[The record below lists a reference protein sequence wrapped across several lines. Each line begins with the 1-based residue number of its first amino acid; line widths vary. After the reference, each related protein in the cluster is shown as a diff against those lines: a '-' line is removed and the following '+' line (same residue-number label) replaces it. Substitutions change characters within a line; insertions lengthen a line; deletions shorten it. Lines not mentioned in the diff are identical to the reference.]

1 MQLPDFLSRNHP
13 RDKEAP
19 AWAKVLSEGM
29 GLALEQ
35 QDIIMGQLEDVKDIA
50 SRLRSKIEHLGSS
63 IEELKSRPQ
72 PVQEPDMS
80 EVLSEL
86 NAAAADVDS
95 LQASVTGPSEEQRCR
110 QLRSLPRLRRTR
122 FQTRRSAR
130 PPAPPARRVLD
141 QPTGGATTPPFR
153 G

>member
-50 SRLRSKIEHLGSS
+50 SRLRSKIEHLGTS

-95 LQASVTGPSEEQRCR
+95 LQASVTGPSEEAA
-110 QLRSLPRLRRTR
+110 PPPVEEPAVRRTR
-122 FQTRRSAR
+122 FRTRRSAR

>member
-50 SRLRSKIEHLGSS
+50 SRLRSKIEHLGTS

-95 LQASVTGPSEEQRCR
+95 LQASVTGPSEE
-110 QLRSLPRLRRTR
+110 
-122 FQTRRSAR
+122 AA
-130 PPAPPARRVLD
+130 PAPVEEPAAA
-141 QPTGGATTPPFR
+141 PTNPLQDSTVGTTTSVAGSPGA
-153 G
+153 

>member
-50 SRLRSKIEHLGSS
+50 SRLRSKIEHLGAS

-95 LQASVTGPSEEQRCR
+95 LQASVTGPSEE
-110 QLRSLPRLRRTR
+110 
-122 FQTRRSAR
+122 A
-130 PPAPPARRVLD
+130 APPPVEEPAAAPSNPLSDSTVGTTTSAAGS
-141 QPTGGATTPPFR
+141 PGA
-153 G
+153 

>member
-63 IEELKSRPQ
+63 IEEMKSRPQ

-86 NAAAADVDS
+86 NAADADVDS
-95 LQASVTGPSEEQRCR
+95 LLASVTGPSEEAA
-110 QLRSLPRLRRTR
+110 PPPVEE
-122 FQTRRSAR
+122 
-130 PPAPPARRVLD
+130 PPAA
-141 QPTGGATTPPFR
+141 PTSPLPDSTVGTTTSAAGSPGA
-153 G
+153 

>member
-95 LQASVTGPSEEQRCR
+95 LQASVTGPSEEQ
-110 QLRSLPRLRRTR
+110 PV
-122 FQTRRSAR
+122 ADE
-130 PPAPPARRVLD
+130 PAPA
-141 QPTGGATTPPFR
+141 PTNPLPDSTVGTTTSAAGSPGA
-153 G
+153 

>member
-63 IEELKSRPQ
+63 IEEMKSRPQ

-95 LQASVTGPSEEQRCR
+95 LQASVTGPSEEAA
-110 QLRSLPRLRRTR
+110 PPPVEE
-122 FQTRRSAR
+122 
-130 PPAPPARRVLD
+130 PPAA
-141 QPTGGATTPPFR
+141 PTNPLQDSTVGTTTSAAGSPGA
-153 G
+153 

>member
-86 NAAAADVDS
+86 NAADADVDS
-95 LQASVTGPSEEQRCR
+95 LLASVTGPSEEAA
-110 QLRSLPRLRRTR
+110 PPPVEE
-122 FQTRRSAR
+122 
-130 PPAPPARRVLD
+130 PPAA
-141 QPTGGATTPPFR
+141 PTSPLPDSTVGTTTSAAGSPGA
-153 G
+153 

>member
-95 LQASVTGPSEEQRCR
+95 LQASVTGPSEE
-110 QLRSLPRLRRTR
+110 
-122 FQTRRSAR
+122 A
-130 PPAPPARRVLD
+130 APPLAEEPD
-141 QPTGGATTPPFR
+141 AAPTNPLQDSTVGTTTSAAGSPGA
-153 G
+153 

>member
-35 QDIIMGQLEDVKDIA
+35 QDIIMGQLEDVKEA
-50 SRLRSKIEHLGSS
+50 SSRLHSKIDRLSAA
-63 IEELKSRPQ
+63 IEARQ
-72 PVQEPDMS
+72 PPAVQEPDMS

-86 NAAAADVDS
+86 SAMDSDVDS
-95 LQASVTGPSEEQRCR
+95 LLASVTGSSEEAV
-110 QLRSLPRLRRTR
+110 P
-122 FQTRRSAR
+122 
-130 PPAPPARRVLD
+130 PPAEEPVSTVGTTTSAAGSP
-141 QPTGGATTPPFR
+141 GA
-153 G
+153 

>member
-50 SRLRSKIEHLGSS
+50 SRLRSKIEHLGTS

-86 NAAAADVDS
+86 NAADADVDS
-95 LQASVTGPSEEQRCR
+95 LLASVTGPSEEAA
-110 QLRSLPRLRRTR
+110 P
-122 FQTRRSAR
+122 
-130 PPAPPARRVLD
+130 PPVEEPAPA
-141 QPTGGATTPPFR
+141 PTNPLPDSTVGTTTSAAGSPGA
-153 G
+153 

>member
-50 SRLRSKIEHLGSS
+50 SRLRSKIEHLGTS

-95 LQASVTGPSEEQRCR
+95 LQASVTGPSEE
-110 QLRSLPRLRRTR
+110 
-122 FQTRRSAR
+122 A
-130 PPAPPARRVLD
+130 APPPVEEPAAA
-141 QPTGGATTPPFR
+141 PTNPLQDSTVGTTTSAAGSPGA
-153 G
+153 

>member
-50 SRLRSKIEHLGSS
+50 SRLRSKIEHLGTS
-63 IEELKSRPQ
+63 IEEMKSRPQ

-86 NAAAADVDS
+86 NAAAANVDS
-95 LQASVTGPSEEQRCR
+95 LQASVTGPSEE
-110 QLRSLPRLRRTR
+110 
-122 FQTRRSAR
+122 A
-130 PPAPPARRVLD
+130 APPPVEEPAAA
-141 QPTGGATTPPFR
+141 PTNPLQDSTVGTTTSAAGSPGA
-153 G
+153 

>member
-1 MQLPDFLSRNHP
+1 
-13 RDKEAP
+13 
-19 AWAKVLSEGM
+19 M

-50 SRLRSKIEHLGSS
+50 SRLRSKIEHLGTS

-95 LQASVTGPSEEQRCR
+95 LQASVTGPSEE
-110 QLRSLPRLRRTR
+110 
-122 FQTRRSAR
+122 A
-130 PPAPPARRVLD
+130 APPPVEEPVSTVGTTTSAAGS
-141 QPTGGATTPPFR
+141 PGA
-153 G
+153 

>member
-95 LQASVTGPSEEQRCR
+95 LQASVTGPSEEAA
-110 QLRSLPRLRRTR
+110 P
-122 FQTRRSAR
+122 
-130 PPAPPARRVLD
+130 PPVEEPAPAPMSPLPDSTVGTTTSAAGS
-141 QPTGGATTPPFR
+141 PGA
-153 G
+153 

>member
-35 QDIIMGQLEDVKDIA
+35 QDIIMGQLGDVKDIA

-86 NAAAADVDS
+86 NAADADVDS
-95 LQASVTGPSEEQRCR
+95 LLASVSSPSEE
-110 QLRSLPRLRRTR
+110 
-122 FQTRRSAR
+122 A
-130 PPAPPARRVLD
+130 APPPVEEPAAA
-141 QPTGGATTPPFR
+141 PTNPLQDSTVGTTTSAAGSPGA
-153 G
+153 

>member
-50 SRLRSKIEHLGSS
+50 SRLRSKIEHLGTS

-86 NAAAADVDS
+86 NAAAANVDS
-95 LQASVTGPSEEQRCR
+95 LQASVTGPSEE
-110 QLRSLPRLRRTR
+110 
-122 FQTRRSAR
+122 A
-130 PPAPPARRVLD
+130 APPPVEEPAAA
-141 QPTGGATTPPFR
+141 PTNPLQDSTVGTTTSAAGSPDA
-153 G
+153 

>member
-35 QDIIMGQLEDVKDIA
+35 QDIIMGQLEDVKEA
-50 SRLRSKIEHLGSS
+50 SPLACAPKSS
-63 IEELKSRPQ
+63 TSAAPSRQLQSRPQ

-86 NAAAADVDS
+86 NAAMDSDVDS
-95 LQASVTGPSEEQRCR
+95 LLASVTGPSEEQPVADEPA
-110 QLRSLPRLRRTR
+110 SAPTNPLPVLHGRHDHQRRRLAWCLINQR
-122 FQTRRSAR
+122 AG
-130 PPAPPARRVLD
+130 P
-141 QPTGGATTPPFR
+141 
-153 G
+153 

>member
-50 SRLRSKIEHLGSS
+50 SRLRSKIEHLGAS
-63 IEELKSRPQ
+63 IEDLKSRPQ

-95 LQASVTGPSEEQRCR
+95 LQTSVTGPSEE
-110 QLRSLPRLRRTR
+110 
-122 FQTRRSAR
+122 A
-130 PPAPPARRVLD
+130 APPPVEEPAAA
-141 QPTGGATTPPFR
+141 PTNPLQDSTVGTTTSAAGSPGA
-153 G
+153 

>member
-50 SRLRSKIEHLGSS
+50 SRLRSKIEHLGTS

-95 LQASVTGPSEEQRCR
+95 LQASVTGPSEE
-110 QLRSLPRLRRTR
+110 
-122 FQTRRSAR
+122 A
-130 PPAPPARRVLD
+130 APPPVEEPAD
-141 QPTGGATTPPFR
+141 APTNPLQDSTVGTTTSAAGSPGA
-153 G
+153 

>member
-63 IEELKSRPQ
+63 IEEMKSRPQ

-86 NAAAADVDS
+86 NAVDSGVDS
-95 LQASVTGPSEEQRCR
+95 LLASVTGPSEE
-110 QLRSLPRLRRTR
+110 
-122 FQTRRSAR
+122 AA
-130 PPAPPARRVLD
+130 PAPVEEPDAA
-141 QPTGGATTPPFR
+141 PTSPLPDSTVGTTTSAAGSPGA
-153 G
+153 

>member
-50 SRLRSKIEHLGSS
+50 SRLRSKIEHLGTS

-95 LQASVTGPSEEQRCR
+95 LQASVTGPSEE
-110 QLRSLPRLRRTR
+110 
-122 FQTRRSAR
+122 A
-130 PPAPPARRVLD
+130 APPPVEEPAAA
-141 QPTGGATTPPFR
+141 PTNPLQDSTVGTTTSAAGSLGA
-153 G
+153 

>member
-86 NAAAADVDS
+86 NAADADVDS
-95 LQASVTGPSEEQRCR
+95 LLASVTGPSEE
-110 QLRSLPRLRRTR
+110 
-122 FQTRRSAR
+122 A
-130 PPAPPARRVLD
+130 APPPVEAPSNPLPDDSRHDHQRRRLAGCLIN
-141 QPTGGATTPPFR
+141 QRAGP
-153 G
+153 

>member
-86 NAAAADVDS
+86 NAADADVDS
-95 LQASVTGPSEEQRCR
+95 LLASVTGPSEEAA
-110 QLRSLPRLRRTR
+110 P
-122 FQTRRSAR
+122 
-130 PPAPPARRVLD
+130 PPAEEPAAA
-141 QPTGGATTPPFR
+141 PTNPLQDSTVGTTTSAAGSPGA
-153 G
+153 

>member
-95 LQASVTGPSEEQRCR
+95 LQASVTGPSEE
-110 QLRSLPRLRRTR
+110 
-122 FQTRRSAR
+122 A
-130 PPAPPARRVLD
+130 APPPVEEPAAA
-141 QPTGGATTPPFR
+141 PTNPLQDSTVGTTTSAAGSPGA
-153 G
+153 